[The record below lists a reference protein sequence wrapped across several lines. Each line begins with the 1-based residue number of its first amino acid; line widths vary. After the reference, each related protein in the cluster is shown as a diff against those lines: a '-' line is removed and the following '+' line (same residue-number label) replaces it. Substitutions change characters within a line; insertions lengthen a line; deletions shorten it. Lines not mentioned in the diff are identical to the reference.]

1 MSAPRRLGLYGV
13 ALLAA
18 FGASFGVGRA
28 VGPIDA
34 SDPAETVEQVDAH
47 DHGSGPMQPC
57 PTYGSNNSTSRE

>member
-47 DHGSGPMQPC
+47 DHGSGPMQP
-57 PTYGSNNSTSRE
+57 